1 MTEARTGNPLPRTLH
16 SLSRC
21 MVGLLAAGVLAPG
34 VQAQGAPAPRASAAQ
49 CPMNDVSEADARALQ
64 SRVLTID
71 SHIDIGDDY
80 ATWKLDPGGFT
91 NAQNDLPKMRA
102 GGLDAA
108 FLIVFTEQGALDE
121 AGYRKARATAEDKY
135 QAIVRLTRAYPAQV
149 GLATT
154 PDQARALHAAGKR
167 VVLLGM
173 ENAYPL
179 GNSVADVPLWA
190 SRGIAYMSIT
200 HMGNNQFG
208 GSSNPNPKLGDPPQ
222 DPGLTDAGKAL
233 VKALNDNGIMVDVSH
248 VGRRTMLEATRLS
261 RAPVIA
267 SHSGVKGVHDNLRNL
282 DDEQL
287 DAIGASGG
295 VAQMVAYRDYVADAD
310 PAIRKGIGELVQKY
324 LSKGWTGATPEE
336 LAAFKAGVLD
346 LRSKYPDISVANFVD
361 HIDYAVKRI
370 GIDHVGIASDFDG
383 GGGVK
388 GWDDASE
395 TANVTRELMRRCY
408 TEDQIRALWGGNLLR
423 VMGEVQAK
431 AKARR

>member
-1 MTEARTGNPLPRTLH
+1 MTQSKAGT
-16 SLSRC
+16 SLSRTTRTLSYC
-21 MVGLLAAGVLAPG
+21 MTGLLAASAM
-34 VQAQGAPAPRASAAQ
+34 AASAMAAGTHAVR
-49 CPMNDVSEADARALQ
+49 CSMNDVSDAEARALQ
-64 SRVLTID
+64 ARVLTID

-108 FLIVFTEQGALDE
+108 FLIVFTEQGPLDE

-135 QAIVRLTRAYPAQV
+135 QAILRLTRAYPAQV

-154 PDQARALHAAGKR
+154 PDEARALHAAGKR

-179 GNSVADVPLWA
+179 GNSVAEVPLWA
-190 SRGIAYMSIT
+190 KRGIAYMSLT
-200 HMGNNQFG
+200 HLGNNQFG
-208 GSSNPNPKLGDPPQ
+208 GSSNPNPKLGDPAE
-222 DPGLTDAGKAL
+222 DPGLTEAGKAL

-248 VGRRTMLEATRLS
+248 VGRRTMLEAARLS
-261 RAPVIA
+261 RTPVIA
-267 SHSGVKGVHDNLRNL
+267 SHSSTKAVHDNPRNL

-287 DAIGASGG
+287 DAIRDSGG
-295 VAQMVAYRDYVADAD
+295 VAQMVAYRDYVADSD
-310 PAIRKGIGELVQKY
+310 PAIRKGIGELVGKY
-324 LSKGWTGATPEE
+324 LSKGWTSATPEE

-346 LRSKYPDISVANFVD
+346 LRSKYPDISVANYVD

-388 GWDDASE
+388 GWDDASQ

-423 VMGEVQAK
+423 VMGEVQAE